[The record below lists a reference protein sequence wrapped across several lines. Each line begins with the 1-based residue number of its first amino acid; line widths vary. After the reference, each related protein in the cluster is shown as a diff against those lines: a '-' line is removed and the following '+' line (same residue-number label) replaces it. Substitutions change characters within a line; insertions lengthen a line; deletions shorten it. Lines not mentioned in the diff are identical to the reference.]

1 MAILTQFI
9 AAEDDE
15 IDAVGESLQPVE
27 AWSGAEFRDVDT
39 IKIATLHCL
48 LTNDLFDDVLAHY
61 EPVYVSASEGAW
73 VLRIADE
80 VTEKLGAFDEDA
92 LAEVAAELA
101 ATEAFE
107 QEGWPEEAIADMLV
121 QLADLARL
129 AEAQGQVLLAWL
141 HPLRT

>member
-1 MAILTQFI
+1 MSILTQFI

-15 IDAVGESLQPVE
+15 IEAVGESLQPLE
-27 AWSGAEFRDVDT
+27 AWSGIERRDIDT
-39 IKIATLHCL
+39 VKIATLHSL
-48 LTNDLFDDVLAHY
+48 LTSDLFDDVLAQY
-61 EPVYVSASEGAW
+61 EPVYVAAAEGAW

-80 VTEKLGAFDEDA
+80 VTEKLAAFDEDA

-107 QEGWPEEAIADMLV
+107 QEGWPEDAIADLLV
-121 QLADLARL
+121 ELAELARL
-129 AEAQGQVLLAWL
+129 AEAQGQILLAWL